1 MQDIEIMGQTV
12 PSYRIA
18 AEWERRKWKSFREQL
33 DKSERKVFDE
43 MLSYSRL
50 YNTAGVGAC
59 KPVLLHPILM
69 SIIFEHYKQLRKI
82 ESEDIN

>member
-1 MQDIEIMGQTV
+1 VGRTV

-18 AEWERRKWKSFREQL
+18 AEWERRKWKPFREQL

-43 MLSYSRL
+43 MVSYSRL

-59 KPVLLHPILM
+59 KPALLHPILM